1 MATFF
6 MQLSQAISAYTS
18 YLKFEKHYTQHT
30 LIAYESD
37 LNQFSL
43 FAEKQFEVTGLSEVL
58 AIHVRSWLAGLKDEG
73 ITARSINRKLS
84 SLKSFF
90 KYHLR
95 IGHVKASPV
104 AAVSGP
110 KSGKKLP
117 AWLEPAQTA
126 QLIQRDF
133 YPQDWEGGSAHLAIC
148 ILYEAGLRRS
158 ELAGLQG
165 SQVDFHT
172 STIRVLGKGR
182 KERILPVN
190 RNLLQLISNYLNEKQ
205 KSGWDIAG
213 PLLVREDG
221 QPVNASWIYNTVRQ
235 FAGLVTTQDKRSPH
249 VLRHSFAT
257 HLTNAGADLNAV
269 KELLGHSSLAA
280 TQVYTHN
287 SIEKLKKVHGQ
298 AHPKG

>member
-1 MATFF
+1 MKLTEAV
-6 MQLSQAISAYTS
+6 TS
-18 YLKFEKHYTQHT
+18 FLNFLKFEKHYTQHT
-30 LIAYESD
+30 LIAYETD
-37 LNQFSL
+37 LKQFSF
-43 FAEKQFEVTGLSEVL
+43 FAEKQFEVTQLPDIM
-58 AIHVRSWLAGLKDEG
+58 AMHVRTWMANLKDEG
-73 ITARSINRKLS
+73 IASRSINRKLS
-84 SLKSFF
+84 SLKSYF

-95 IGHVKASPV
+95 TGVVKTSPLGT
-104 AAVSGP
+104 VSGP

-117 AWLEPAQTA
+117 SWLEPSQTQ
-126 QLIQRDF
+126 QLQQRDF
-133 YPQDWEGGSAHLAIC
+133 FPEGWEGSSAHLAIT

-158 ELAGLQG
+158 ELVGLSG

-172 STIRVLGKGR
+172 NTIRVLGKGR

-190 RNLLQLISNYLNEKQ
+190 KALLLVIKDYLAEKQ
-205 KSGWDIAG
+205 KLGWEVLG
-213 PLLVREDG
+213 PLLVKENG
-221 QPVNASWIYNTVRQ
+221 KPVTAQWVYATVKHY
-235 FAGLVTTQDKRSPH
+235 LSMVTTQEKRGPH

-287 SIEKLKKVHGQ
+287 SIEKLKRVHGQ